1 MDHKTQKPKVLIV
14 DDVPANIKILGEAI
28 RSDYEV
34 AIATEGMRA
43 LDITFGEQP
52 PDLVLLD
59 IVMPG
64 MDGHEVCRRIKAE
77 KRTANIP
84 IIFITSKN
92 EEEDEA
98 KGFEAGVVDY
108 ITKPFSLPV
117 VRARIRTHL
126 ALKRQQ
132 DELRQL
138 NETKN
143 RFLGTAAHDL
153 RNPLAAIRGLTEIIL
168 EEATGA
174 INEEQREMLTMVFD
188 TSDHML
194 TLVND
199 LLDVAVIESGKFD
212 LDRVECQLGAV
223 IGERLRILR
232 PSAARKNMVIKTQ
245 FEETPPLFLDQSRIV
260 QVFDNL
266 FSNAVKFS
274 PNGSEIMVAVYRDEK
289 TVVMEVED
297 EGPGIS
303 AEDRKQ
309 LFGEFHKLGTK
320 TTGGE
325 SSTGLGLSIVK
336 RIVQAHGGE
345 VLVESEVGKGTSMK
359 VLFPI
364 GEKSGIQEN

>member
-1 MDHKTQKPKVLIV
+1 MESDPAKPKVLIV

-28 RSDYEV
+28 RGDYEV
-34 AIATEGMRA
+34 AIATEGQRA
-43 LDITFGEQP
+43 LEIAFGDAP

-59 IVMPG
+59 IMMPG
-64 MDGHEVCRRIKAE
+64 MDGYEVCRRIKAD

-84 IIFITSKN
+84 IIFITSKS

-98 KGFEAGVVDY
+98 TGFEMGVVDY
-108 ITKPFSLPV
+108 ITKPFSLPI
-117 VRARIRTHL
+117 VRARIKTHL

-132 DELRQL
+132 DELRML

-168 EEATGA
+168 DEATGS
-174 INEEQREMLTMVFD
+174 INEEQKEMLAMVFD

-194 TLVND
+194 ALVND

-212 LDRVECQLGAV
+212 LERQETDIVALVRD
-223 IGERLRILR
+223 RLRILK
-232 PSAARKNMVIKTQ
+232 PLAQKKKMTIGTD
-245 FEETPPLFLDQSRIV
+245 FEESVRLLMDAPRIV

-274 PNGSEIMVAVYRDEK
+274 PNGSRIDIRVKREGEAAVL
-289 TVVMEVED
+289 EVQD
-297 EGPGIS
+297 QGPGIS
-303 AEDRKQ
+303 EEDIKL
-309 LFGEFHKLGTK
+309 LFGEFRKLGTR

-345 VLVESEVGKGTSMK
+345 VAVESEVGRGTTMRVILRLNSK
-359 VLFPI
+359 TI
-364 GEKSGIQEN
+364 NTD